1 MSCDR
6 RSKAGGSPGCPPGA
20 GGAGLQKQ
28 VRFHC
33 VSLIAVLLDENQRT
47 CLFIIYV
54 FSRCKRLMHPIRNS
68 SI

>member
-1 MSCDR
+1 MTDGAQ
-6 RSKAGGSPGCPPGA
+6 AGGSPAGLPAEA

-28 VRFHC
+28 MRFHC
-33 VSLIAVLLDENQRT
+33 VSLIAVLFDQRA
-47 CLFIIYV
+47 CLFVIYV

>member
-6 RSKAGGSPGCPPGA
+6 RGTGRRPPGRPPEA

-33 VSLIAVLLDENQRT
+33 VSLIAVLFDQRA

-68 SI
+68 SV